1 MIFSRLMTRNPARW
15 SCTDVVGLDFGYTG
29 VKAVRMEATRSGPR
43 VVGAAFLP
51 AQPMDGAAEVP
62 DLPEALRAKYAACA
76 SGSEKNLL
84 RMVNT
89 PSPWPLSPDDLNR
102 YLREQFGLTAGFRF
116 GAARLGGA
124 SESRLVAVAAPD
136 SEIKSVLQRFSSG
149 SPAVCSYELSALC
162 TLRAFLDAYA
172 AERTQETVC
181 LIDTGSRSSFIS
193 FVHHGQTALIR
204 KSDTGSDIVVD
215 AVMRR
220 LDVDHET
227 ALAITSGQSID
238 ISSVMQEVLD
248 YTFRQIALARDF
260 VERELNTRITRLCLS
275 GALSLNPYWKQAM
288 AQIFGIDPDE
298 WDPFRRIEPPVAG
311 WPMEI
316 RDQKIRLAAA
326 AGACLGVV
334 RRK

>member
-1 MIFSRLMTRNPARW
+1 MNFSWLLGRNSARW

-29 VKAVRMEATRSGPR
+29 VKAVHMESTRSGLKA
-43 VVGAAFLP
+43 VGAAILP
-51 AQPMDGAAEVP
+51 TPPTDGIVEVP
-62 DLPEALRAKYAACA
+62 ELPPSLRAKYVACA

-84 RMVNT
+84 RMVNA
-89 PSPWPLSPDDLNR
+89 PSQWPLPPEELTR
-102 YLREQFGLTAGFRF
+102 YLREQFGLASGFRF
-116 GAARLGGA
+116 GAARLEGA
-124 SESRLVAVAAPD
+124 SESRLVAVAAPE
-136 SEIKSVLQRFSSG
+136 SEIATVLKRFASG
-149 SPAVCSYELSALC
+149 SPAVCGYELSAMC

-172 AERTQETVC
+172 GERTGETVC

-193 FVHHGQTALIR
+193 FVHHGQPALIR

-220 LDVDHET
+220 LEVDHET

-238 ISSVMQEVLD
+238 ISGVMQEVLD

-260 VERELNTRITRLCLS
+260 VERELNTRITRFCLS

-288 AQIFGIDPDE
+288 SQIFGIDPDE
-298 WDPFRRIEPPVAG
+298 WDPFRHVQPPADG
-311 WPMEI
+311 WPVEI

-326 AGACLGVV
+326 VGACLGYV